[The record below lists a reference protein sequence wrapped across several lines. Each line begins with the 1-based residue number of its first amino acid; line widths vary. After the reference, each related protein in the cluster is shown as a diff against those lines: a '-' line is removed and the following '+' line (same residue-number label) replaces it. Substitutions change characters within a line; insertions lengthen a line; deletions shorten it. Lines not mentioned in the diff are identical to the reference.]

1 MSLQLTG
8 VGVTYPGTTRPV
20 LVDFDLLVPTGTSLA
35 LMGPSGTGKST
46 ALAVAGLLLAPTTGE
61 VRINGRSRTV
71 RDGAEVLRREV
82 AWVLQTVNLLPRRTA
97 VDNVLLP
104 VLAAGGTREDARG
117 EAVAL
122 LRRVGVQDPEQV
134 ARTLSG
140 GQAQRV
146 GVARALAARPSV
158 IVADEPTANLDA
170 ATGRDVAR
178 ALLTAA
184 AGTTVLL
191 ATHDRAVAAMA
202 DVVVE
207 LEPPEQVRR
216 VAS

>member
-1 MSLQLTG
+1 M
-8 VGVTYPGTTRPV
+8 
-20 LVDFDLLVPTGTSLA
+20 VPTGTSLA

>member
-1 MSLQLTG
+1 MSVELSK
-8 VGVTYPGTTRPV
+8 VGVTYPGSTRPV
-20 LVDFDLLVPTGTSLA
+20 LVDLDLVVPTGTSLA

-61 VRINGRSRTV
+61 VRINGRLRTV
-71 RDGAEVLRREV
+71 RDATEVLRREV
-82 AWVLQTVNLLPRRTA
+82 AWVLQSVNLLPRRTA

-104 VLAAGGTREDARG
+104 VLAAGGRRDEAYDD
-117 EAVAL
+117 AVAL
-122 LRRVGVQDPEQV
+122 LHRVGVEDPAQV

-170 ATGRDVAR
+170 ATGREVAR
-178 ALLTAA
+178 ALLSAA

-191 ATHDRAVAAMA
+191 ATHDRAVAALA
-202 DVVVE
+202 DAVLE
-207 LEPPEQVRR
+207 LEIPEQARR

>member
-1 MSLQLTG
+1 
-8 VGVTYPGTTRPV
+8 
-20 LVDFDLLVPTGTSLA
+20 
-35 LMGPSGTGKST
+35 MGPSGTGKST
-46 ALAVAGLLLAPTTGE
+46 ALAVAGLLLAPSTGE
-61 VRINGRSRTV
+61 VRINGRTRTV
-71 RDGAEVLRREV
+71 RDAPEVLRREV

-97 VDNVLLP
+97 VDNVVLP
-104 VLAAGGTREDARG
+104 ALAAGRRRADAYG

-122 LRRVGVQDPEQV
+122 LHRVGVEDPGQV

-178 ALLTAA
+178 ALLDAA

-202 DVVVE
+202 DAVVE
-207 LEPPEQVRR
+207 LEPPEEARR